1 MSGVPRRPQGVGFER
16 AYDAVPASVG
26 AARSELIRFG
36 RRQRLPDATI
46 EAATLAT
53 SEAATNVIVHAYA
66 ERGERGQFT
75 LTAALAGSELWVI
88 VADSGSGLRPRRNSP
103 GLGLGLAIIARVAD
117 GVDLVTSAS
126 DAATIVLDLSGL
138 TFIDSTGLRI
148 VLDFNALCGGLSGRL
163 SVIAG
168 TPAVDRLLDIVGLR
182 DQLPL
187 IAP

>member
-1 MSGVPRRPQGVGFER
+1 MSGVPGRPQGAGFER
-16 AYDAVPASVG
+16 VYDAVPASVG

-53 SEAATNVIVHAYA
+53 SEAATNAVIHAYA
-66 ERGERGQFT
+66 DRSEPGQFT

-126 DAATIVLDLSGL
+126 
-138 TFIDSTGLRI
+138 
-148 VLDFNALCGGLSGRL
+148 GGLEVRMRF
-163 SVIAG
+163 A
-168 TPAVDRLLDIVGLR
+168 TAPAL
-182 DQLPL
+182 
-187 IAP
+187 AAN